1 MAGLHHIALID
12 NVANERNAS
21 SHVQTMIILQSSS
34 EVDLIAILQSR
45 FHPIIYIREDKNI
58 HMYYLMITFNLDV
71 AEKLFM

>member
-34 EVDLIAILQSR
+34 EVQSR
-45 FHPIIYIREDKNI
+45 FHPIIHIQEDKNI
-58 HMYYLMITFNLDV
+58 HMYYLLITFNLDV
-71 AEKLFM
+71 GEKLFM